1 MNEYVVINDTKY
13 ECSTLSELHYLY
25 FTFTDKTVDELK
37 ELFTNVTELQ
47 IVDEEDVV
55 RGSYENLKFISVE
68 EVVGSVSE
76 DDNTSVPSVI
86 VKLYI
91 KSQLEVDVDTL
102 KVTQDEQD
110 EIISELVFGTE
121 EVSRYYE

>member
-13 ECSTLSELHYLY
+13 ECSTSSELHYLY
-25 FTFTDKTVDELK
+25 FTFTNKTVDELK

-76 DDNTSVPSVI
+76 DDDTSVPSVI

-102 KVTQDEQD
+102 KITQDEQD
-110 EIISELVFGTE
+110 EIISELIFGAE
-121 EVSRYYE
+121 EA

>member
-13 ECSTLSELHYLY
+13 ECSTSSELHYLY
-25 FTFTDKTVDELK
+25 FTFTNKTVDELK

-76 DDNTSVPSVI
+76 DDDTSVPSVI

-91 KSQLEVDVDTL
+91 KSQLEVDVDIL
-102 KVTQDEQD
+102 KITQDEQD
-110 EIISELVFGTE
+110 EIISELIFGAE
-121 EVSRYYE
+121 EA

>member
-13 ECSTLSELHYLY
+13 ECSTSSELHYLY
-25 FTFTDKTVDELK
+25 FTFTNKTVDELK

-76 DDNTSVPSVI
+76 DDDTSVSSVI

-102 KVTQDEQD
+102 KITQDEQD
-110 EIISELVFGTE
+110 EIISDLVFGTE
-121 EVSRYYE
+121 EV

>member
-102 KVTQDEQD
+102 KITQDEQD
-110 EIISELVFGTE
+110 EIISELIFGAE
-121 EVSRYYE
+121 EA

>member
-13 ECSTLSELHYLY
+13 ECSTSSELHYLY
-25 FTFTDKTVDELK
+25 FTFTNKTVDELK

-91 KSQLEVDVDTL
+91 KSQLEVDVDIL
-102 KVTQDEQD
+102 KITQDEQD
-110 EIISELVFGTE
+110 EIISELIFGAE
-121 EVSRYYE
+121 EA

>member
-91 KSQLEVDVDTL
+91 KSQLEVDVDIL
-102 KVTQDEQD
+102 KITQDEQD
-110 EIISELVFGTE
+110 EIISELIFGAE
-121 EVSRYYE
+121 EA

>member
-1 MNEYVVINDTKY
+1 MNMLLLMILNMNVLLRQNCIIFI
-13 ECSTLSELHYLY
+13 SHLLI
-25 FTFTDKTVDELK
+25 KTVDELK

-76 DDNTSVPSVI
+76 DDDTSVPSVI

-121 EVSRYYE
+121 EV

>member
-13 ECSTLSELHYLY
+13 ECSTSSELHYLY
-25 FTFTDKTVDELK
+25 FTFTNKTVDELK

-76 DDNTSVPSVI
+76 DDDTSVPSVI

-121 EVSRYYE
+121 EV

>member
-76 DDNTSVPSVI
+76 DDDTSVPSVI

-102 KVTQDEQD
+102 KITQDEQD
-110 EIISELVFGTE
+110 EIISELIFGAE
-121 EVSRYYE
+121 EA